1 MKYVVISLLLFSG
14 PLLAHEVEEL
24 KGAEQPVTGNYI
36 SWGNMGRRSGN
47 FVAVQ
52 KGDMLYKFPASWA
65 LRYCDWDRTVAQTED
80 GFYCWANGKQ
90 FRETEQIKPDK

>member
-14 PLLAHEVEEL
+14 PLLTQEVEEP

-36 SWGNMGRRSGN
+36 SWGYRPLYSIP
-47 FVAVQ
+47 VQ
-52 KGDMLYKFPASWA
+52 RGDFLSKFPASWA
-65 LRYCDWDRTVAQTED
+65 LRYCDWDRPFTKDED

-90 FRETEQIKPDK
+90 FRKMELKKPDK